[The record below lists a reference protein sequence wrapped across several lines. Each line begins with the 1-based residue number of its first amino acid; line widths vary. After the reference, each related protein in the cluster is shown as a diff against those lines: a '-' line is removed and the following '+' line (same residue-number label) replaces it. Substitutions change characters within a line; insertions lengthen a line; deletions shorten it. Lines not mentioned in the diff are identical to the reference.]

1 MRGRATTVAGA
12 AVLAVSMTALTMMAL
27 TMMALTMMAL
37 TMMALTMMG
46 GAAGMAADAAGGAGI
61 CAVPAADAA
70 EAAYGALAARLSR
83 DIQAAV
89 AGRTGRYAVAVD
101 DRVTGVTCQWNADRP
116 FDSASVVK
124 ATILAALLRWHQET
138 GRPLSEDERELAT
151 LMITD
156 SDNDAATDLWNEL
169 GMDRIQD
176 FLDAAGM
183 TQTVP
188 GADGYWGLT
197 QITARDQLILLRLL
211 TAPNPALSA
220 SSRGYEL
227 GLMARVD
234 PAQGWGVPAG
244 VPAGVTAH
252 VKNGWL
258 PDGTGWHINSIGAFT
273 GAGRDYMIVVLS
285 DGNPTMAYGVAT
297 VEAVARAV
305 HQDLSAARPAAAPRL
320 AVTVSPEPSPYAIV
334 PALPPYLQ

>member
-1 MRGRATTVAGA
+1 MRVRATTVAGA
-12 AVLAVSMTALTMMAL
+12 AALALGMIVLSMTALTV
-27 TMMALTMMAL
+27 
-37 TMMALTMMG
+37 MG
-46 GAAGMAADAAGGAGI
+46 GAAGMTADAGGGPGI
-61 CAVPAADAA
+61 CTVPPAD
-70 EAAYGALAARLSR
+70 AAYGALAARLSGG
-83 DIQAAV
+83 IETAV
-89 AGRTGRYAVAVD
+89 AGRAGRYAVAVY
-101 DRVTGVTCQWNADRP
+101 DRVTGVTCQLNAGSP

-138 GRPLSEDERELAT
+138 GQPLSSGERDLAT
-151 LMITD
+151 LMITE

-169 GMDRIQD
+169 GMDQIQD
-176 FLDAAGM
+176 FLGLGGM
-183 TQTVP
+183 TQTRL
-188 GADGYWGLT
+188 GTGGYWGLT

-211 TAPNPALSA
+211 TAPNPVLSA

-234 PAQGWGVPAG
+234 PSQRWGVPAG
-244 VPAGVTAH
+244 APDGVTAH

-258 PDGTGWHINSIGAFT
+258 PDATGWHINSIGAFT
-273 GAGRDYMIVVLS
+273 GAGHDYMIVVLS
-285 DGNPTMAYGVAT
+285 DANPTMAYGVAT